1 LKRTLA
7 TLTTLTALACAP
19 SQRSGSLSRESSAEQ
34 RLSRDDGL
42 FRPDKIF
49 AILESSDRH
58 YEITSNDDVEPREI
72 PDVVPEQMGHARP
85 IDPYLEVKFDD
96 EEKIRL
102 VSSRPP
108 PEIAELFEHAQNAA
122 DARDYHTAQA
132 LYAKAIEV
140 APEYFKTYTHIGF
153 AYYFLGELE
162 LAEASFLKALELNPV
177 DYQAQL
183 FLGDTY
189 YQMEEHARSK
199 AVLTRAFMLN
209 RTNEVVQE
217 RLRASL
223 AKLDLRIRSNRLSP
237 RINIQRAG
245 ENVVLE
251 FDKSS
256 GLRWL
261 ALSACLACWAFES
274 ECGDR
279 ADEDEDPLRLSMYR
293 ECLINQA
300 ASIAVRMGREE
311 EAIGA
316 DERVLLGAIEDGY
329 LEAIIFWE
337 IVAVRAPVVIL
348 LLPDSVKE
356 QIVEYIDRYVYESTH
371 RI

>member
-1 LKRTLA
+1 
-7 TLTTLTALACAP
+7 
-19 SQRSGSLSRESSAEQ
+19 
-34 RLSRDDGL
+34 L

-49 AILESSDRH
+49 AILESSSKN
-58 YEITSNDDVEPREI
+58 YEIASSDAIEPQEI
-72 PDVVPEQMGHARP
+72 PDVVPEYAGQARP
-85 IDPYLEVKFDD
+85 IDPYLEVKLDD
-96 EEKIRL
+96 GERIKL

-108 PEIAELFEHAQNAA
+108 PEIAELFEHAEKAA
-122 DARDYHTAQA
+122 DLRDYETAQA

-140 APEYFKTYTHIGF
+140 APEYFKSYTHIGF
-153 AYYFLGELE
+153 AYYFLGELK
-162 LAEASFLKALELNPV
+162 LAESAFIKALELNPV

-199 AVLTRAFMLN
+199 AVLTRAYMLN
-209 RTNEVVQE
+209 RTNDVVQE

-237 RINIQRAG
+237 RIEIERDG
-245 ENVVLE
+245 ENVVLK

-256 GLRWL
+256 GMRWL

-293 ECLINQA
+293 GCLINQA
-300 ASIAVRMGREE
+300 ASIAVRMGREG
-311 EAIGA
+311 EAIGP
-316 DERVLLGAIEDGY
+316 DEKVLLGAIEDGF

-348 LLPDSVKE
+348 LLPDTVKD
-356 QIVEYIDRYVYESTH
+356 QIVEYIDRYVFESTQ